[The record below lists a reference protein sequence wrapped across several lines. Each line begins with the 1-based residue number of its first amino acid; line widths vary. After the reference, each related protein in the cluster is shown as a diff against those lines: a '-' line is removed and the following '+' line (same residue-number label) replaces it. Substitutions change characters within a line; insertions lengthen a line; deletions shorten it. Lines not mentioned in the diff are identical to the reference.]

1 MIMGSSDIQ
10 PQSRNPPTADNTKAM
25 LKPGEQR
32 LIEMARRV
40 GYGSLSGIRVRSGEL
55 VLGSKVKT
63 KRKHRLGKSDAGRC
77 VRAAGED
84 FKLKQQHMDL
94 IAKIRRVGDGV
105 VTIEIQDGLPIDL
118 VVEEELGI

>member
-1 MIMGSSDIQ
+1 
-10 PQSRNPPTADNTKAM
+10 M
-25 LKPGEQR
+25 LRPGEQR

-55 VLGSKVKT
+55 AAGSKIRT

-77 VRAAGED
+77 VRAVGDD
-84 FKLKQQHMDL
+84 FKLKQQHLDL
-94 IAKIRRVGDGV
+94 IAKIRRIGDGV
-105 VTIEIQDGLPIDL
+105 VTIEIQDGLPINL

>member
-1 MIMGSSDIQ
+1 MSSAHLRPQ
-10 PQSRNPPTADNTKAM
+10 PRNPPDLDRTKAM

-40 GYGSLSGIRVRSGEL
+40 GYGSLSGIRIRHGEL
-55 VLGSKVKT
+55 VLGSRVRT
-63 KRKHRLGKSDAGRC
+63 KRKHRLGRADAGRC
-77 VRAAGED
+77 TRAVGED
-84 FKLKQQHMDL
+84 FKLKQQHLDL
-94 IAKIRRVGDGV
+94 IEKLRRIDEGV

>member
-1 MIMGSSDIQ
+1 MGPTPLR
-10 PQSRNPPTADNTKAM
+10 PQSRNPPEPNRTKAM

-40 GYGSLSGIRVRSGEL
+40 GYGSLSGIRVRGGEL
-55 VLGSKVKT
+55 VLGSKVRT
-63 KRKHRLGKSDAGRC
+63 KRKLRLGKSDAGRC
-77 VRAAGED
+77 VRAVSDD
-84 FKLKQQHMDL
+84 FKLKQQHTDL
-94 IAKIRRVGDGV
+94 IAKIHRIGDGV